1 MRITQQMMSNQFI
14 QSYQKS
20 VEATGKLQQQIASSK
35 RIEKPSDDP
44 YGTVQSLSY
53 QSTLNEIDQYQKNA
67 QDGITMAEAT
77 DTAIGQVTSILQ
89 RVRELTVQG
98 STDSYSDADRKNMAT
113 EIKSLQQE
121 LGNVANTTLGNRYLF
136 SGTDNTAP
144 YQNGALQ
151 SSNQEGVQWNI
162 GKGVSV
168 TANVTA
174 PALFGNVADGKNLF
188 DTVNSV
194 AQTLDN
200 GGNPNSIIAT
210 IDKQLDNVSTQRAI
224 VGTKQNL
231 LESASSQLDQTS
243 ITTQKMLSNIAD
255 VDVAKAYTDL
265 SSQEAVMKAALSAG
279 AKIIQPSLVDFLR

>member
-67 QDGITMAEAT
+67 QDGISMAEAT

-89 RVRELTVQG
+89 RVRELAVQG
-98 STDSYSDADRKNMAT
+98 GNDTYNSSDRQSIAT

-144 YQNGALQ
+144 YQNGTLQ
-151 SSNQEGVQWNI
+151 STNQEGVQWNI

-174 PALFGNVADGKNLF
+174 AALFGNVADGKNLF
-188 DTVNSV
+188 DTLNSV

-200 GGNPNSIIAT
+200 GGSPNSLIAT

-224 VGTKQNL
+224 VGIKQNL
-231 LESASSQLDQTS
+231 LESASSQLNQTS
-243 ITTQKMLSNIAD
+243 VTTQKMLSNIAD